1 MRKLIL
7 LVLLGLTTYVAHAYY
22 YEFTITEI
30 SSKQITESG
39 EWSEWG
45 EWEEFSGKVT
55 LDTEKEKLSLYL
67 KETHSFDVYGK
78 IINND
83 ADGEG
88 SNILQYSCV
97 DDEGLKCVF
106 RLRNSTDGSMQIYV
120 DYDEFSV
127 VYQVETTSNM
137 YTLFPNYYAPETN
150 KTTHILSKNK
160 PSPKIPTQSQINN
173 MRSTIENVR
182 TEHNVYE
189 NGKKGMKIYTK
200 FTVHNMKDFEGLCIA
215 WFADANNNFL
225 NYHGTSNYTNN
236 SGSILSYDAFV
247 PIYDD
252 AVFTDFEIFMPYEE
266 LHKQG
271 DMTFYV
277 ELREKS
283 TGKNLANSSWYSF
296 RYGNA
301 NTSSSSSQTTLSVS
315 KSTITATSYGTT
327 EYITVTSDKPWEVQH
342 PSGTMYSVTRN
353 GNTLTVKINPNY
365 TNNTRTDYFNIRTTD
380 GSKIQKIQLT
390 QLGSTNNSSSSN
402 SNYGNRNYSLTKYQ
416 QYTRYCGD
424 YEITWFGIRAGIC
437 TGISYGYRLF
447 SFRLGPVQI
456 NPAEITIDY
465 NLVNEEI
472 AGIYTPS
479 VDFFIPFQE
488 DAALYFGG
496 GPSVHLG
503 ISDETYV
510 WADVSAGVHWHWGVS
525 ASSDF
530 FVRYNGSF
538 MFGVSIQWSTDY

>member
-1 MRKLIL
+1 M
-7 LVLLGLTTYVAHAYY
+7 YAYY
-22 YEFTITEI
+22 YEFTITGI
-30 SSKQITESG
+30 SNSEITEDGQWSN
-39 EWSEWG
+39 WSEW
-45 EWEEFSGKVT
+45 EDFNGKIT
-55 LDTEKEKLSLYL
+55 LDTDKEKLILYI
-67 KETHSFDVYGK
+67 KETLSFDVYDK
-78 IINND
+78 SVTND
-83 ADGEG
+83 EDGEG

-97 DDEGLKCVF
+97 DDSGLKCTF
-106 RLRNSTDGSMQIYV
+106 RLRNSKDGKMQIYV
-120 DYDEFSV
+120 DYDKFSV
-127 VYQVETTSNM
+127 VYQVETNSNM
-137 YTLFPNYYAPETN
+137 YTLFPNYYAPGTN
-150 KTTHILSKNK
+150 TTTHVLSKK
-160 PSPKIPTQSQINN
+160 SSPKIPTQAQINN
-173 MRSTIENVR
+173 MRATIENVR
-182 TEHNVYE
+182 TEHNVYT
-189 NGKKGMKIYTK
+189 NGKKGMNIYTK
-200 FTVHNMKDFEGLCIA
+200 FTVHNMKDFEGGCIA
-215 WFADANNNFL
+215 WFADAHNNAL
-225 NYHGTSNYTNN
+225 KNYGTSNYKNN
-236 SGSILSYDAFV
+236 DNDILSYEVFT
-247 PIYDD
+247 PIYES
-252 AVFTDFEIFMPYEE
+252 ATFTDFKIFMPYEE

-271 DMTFYV
+271 DMTFYL

-283 TGKNLANSSWYSF
+283 TGKSLAKSSWYSF

-327 EYITVTSDKPWEVQH
+327 EYITVTSNKPWEVQH
-342 PSGTMYSVTRN
+342 PSGSMYSVTRN
-353 GNTLTVKINPNY
+353 GNTLTVKINQNY

-390 QLGSTNNSSSSN
+390 QLSSTNNSSSTN